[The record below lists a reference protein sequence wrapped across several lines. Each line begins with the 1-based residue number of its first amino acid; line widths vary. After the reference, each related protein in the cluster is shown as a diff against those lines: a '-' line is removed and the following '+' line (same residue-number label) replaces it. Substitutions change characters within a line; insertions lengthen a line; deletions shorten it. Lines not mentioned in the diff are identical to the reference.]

1 MRREN
6 HSFGSDAPLDSLVK
20 TRLICDLFNLAC
32 VPLVNRKLAGIEP
45 VRATRDESC
54 DSDDLDVL
62 TEKTKK
68 IISPSKR
75 GMTSKVSTII
85 LVLRYMRC
93 KTKTLRRLSTDFGY
107 GIFLSRLNVYIH
119 DMRKENLEERDQHS
133 RESGQFGML
142 SC

>member
-54 DSDDLDVL
+54 GRSSSAIV
-62 TEKTKK
+62 
-68 IISPSKR
+68 
-75 GMTSKVSTII
+75 II
-85 LVLRYMRC
+85 LSYGNFLPSDFRF
-93 KTKTLRRLSTDFGY
+93 RRPGRLDREDEEDHKSIEARHDFQG
-107 GIFLSRLNVYIH
+107 
-119 DMRKENLEERDQHS
+119 QHHH
-133 RESGQFGML
+133 FGL
-142 SC
+142 ALHAL